1 MKERLDWMMTT
12 ALSGKPTEL
21 FGAATNIWL
30 TEGYPT
36 ETSTMPYA
44 AMLFGNREQQLLPMT
59 QQHARDLFQSGNHVP
74 MLVFCQNK
82 ALGDTFRE
90 TAVAFAYTMGKEV
103 GDELKA
109 LIDIATPRL
118 NGDTNKKFRP
128 RFEKFWKDN
137 GKTLM
142 HKMTGMRDPML
153 NLMIRAPETFDEML
167 EAMPE
172 GPKKKN
178 YQELKNRRR
187 SVQGYFDRLYTT
199 YDSPSHTHMP
209 RDKAFYTGD
218 HFRFRD
224 GFDIGYPIA
233 WVNWDAYF
241 DSNLDDKYASGG

>member
-1 MKERLDWMMTT
+1 
-12 ALSGKPTEL
+12 
-21 FGAATNIWL
+21 
-30 TEGYPT
+30 
-36 ETSTMPYA
+36 MPYA

-82 ALGDTFRE
+82 TLGDTFRE
-90 TAVAFAYTMGKEV
+90 TAVAFAYTISHEAGSKLE
-103 GDELKA
+103 K
-109 LIDIATPRL
+109 LIQMATPRL
-118 NGDTNKKFRP
+118 NGNTSRDFRNQ
-128 RFEKFWKDN
+128 FQEYWKN
-137 GKTLM
+137 YGTQIM

-153 NLMIRAPETFDEML
+153 NLMMNAPETFDEML

-187 SVQGYFDRLYTT
+187 SIQGYYDRLKNT

-224 GFDIGYPIA
+224 GFDVGYPMA
-233 WVNWDAYF
+233 WINWDAYF
-241 DSNLDDKYASGG
+241 DSNLDDKYASGGGATSGDGIFNEIRGFLYAIPKMAEKMAEDM